1 MDWRNLGQRV
11 AVGLIFIPVIL
22 SAIWFG
28 RHFFLLFVEIIVALG
43 LIEFYDLAKYKN
55 TRPQRWLGVL
65 AGIAAPALIYAGH
78 SDKLWLLLGGLTV
91 AVVTIE
97 LFSKPESGGSPL
109 LNVSVTLF
117 GVAYVAGLLS
127 FLVLIRELP
136 HVMGGEYAQA
146 GTWVIMIFVIIW
158 ICDTAAYFVGL
169 YFGKH
174 KLFPRVSP
182 KKTMEGAVGG
192 FVFAVLSAVVCQQT
206 FVKGLGLQDA
216 LVIGVIIGSAG
227 QLSDLVESLFKRDAG
242 IKDSS
247 KLIPGHG
254 GILDRFDSE
263 MLVAPLVYVYLLA
276 VNVSSNG

>member
-11 AVGLIFIPVIL
+11 AVGLIFIPLIL

-28 RHFFLLFVEIIVALG
+28 KHFFLLFIEIIVGLG

-55 TRPQRWLGVL
+55 ARPQRWLGVL
-65 AGIAAPALIYAGH
+65 AGIAIPALIYADY
-78 SDKLWLLLGGLTV
+78 SDQLWLLLSGLTV

-97 LFSKPESGGSPL
+97 LFSKPETGGSPL

-127 FLVLIRELP
+127 FLVLLRELP
-136 HVMGGEYAQA
+136 HVIGGEYVQA
-146 GTWVIMIFVIIW
+146 GTWVIMIFAVIW

-182 KKTMEGAVGG
+182 KKTIEGAVGG
-192 FVFAVLSAVVCQQT
+192 FVFALLAAVVCQQT
-206 FVKGLGLQDA
+206 FVKGLRLQDA
-216 LVIGVIIGSAG
+216 LVIGVIIGIAG

-263 MLVAPLVYVYLLA
+263 MLVAPLVYVYLLGM
-276 VNVSSNG
+276 NISSNG

>member
-11 AVGLIFIPVIL
+11 AVGLIFIPLIL

-28 RHFFLLFVEIIVALG
+28 KHFFLLFIEIIVGLG
-43 LIEFYDLAKYKN
+43 LIEFYDLAKHKN
-55 TRPQRWLGVL
+55 ARPRRGPGVL
-65 AGIAAPALIYAGH
+65 AGIAAPALIYAGY

-136 HVMGGEYAQA
+136 HVIGGEYVQA
-146 GTWVIMIFVIIW
+146 GTWVIMIFVVIW

-192 FVFAVLSAVVCQQT
+192 FVFAILSAVVCQQT
-206 FVKGLGLQDA
+206 FVKGLSLQDA
-216 LVIGVIIGSAG
+216 LIIGVIIGSAG

-276 VNVSSNG
+276 VNVS